1 VSWWY
6 SAQVGFTGADE
17 EGKDFGNNFLYS
29 GCGGE
34 RSNSPARVPQ
44 VLDQKQTTNW

>member
-1 VSWWY
+1 VEVAVIVLS
-6 SAQVGFTGADE
+6 SAYKED
-17 EGKDFGNNFLYS
+17 KDFGNNFLYS

-44 VLDQKQTTNW
+44 VLDQKLTTNW